1 MPVSV
6 VAKKKNLVM
15 DGIMPNPTLERR
27 LGDFMENRQ
36 ESSPQKSGQESNGT
50 VYSTTRINILKFFKS
65 SYFCHFCGTV
75 TTPILPTLL
84 TGDYH
89 GSYSVPAP

>member
-1 MPVSV
+1 MWSNQPLGSCDPAGLMVLDVSV

-50 VYSTTRINILKFFKS
+50 VYSTTRINILKFLNKKEKLK
-65 SYFCHFCGTV
+65 
-75 TTPILPTLL
+75 INLK
-84 TGDYH
+84 
-89 GSYSVPAP
+89 